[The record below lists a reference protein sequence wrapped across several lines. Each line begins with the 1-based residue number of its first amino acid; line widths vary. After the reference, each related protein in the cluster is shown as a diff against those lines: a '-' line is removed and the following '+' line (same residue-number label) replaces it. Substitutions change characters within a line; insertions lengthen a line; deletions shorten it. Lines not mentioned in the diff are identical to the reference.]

1 MSDQQ
6 RKPRTLS
13 ILLII
18 FFHSTAT
25 TLDDNIA
32 KAEISDMIDNGDAI
46 ALSNLSVEQLSE
58 YGVRSK
64 NDLSEFFDEATIAY
78 IENKPPPILYDEA
91 MATYRQKLK
100 RFEELEKYMAESGIT
115 YPYEMHRR
123 LAERSDLRYI
133 SISDMIIDSH
143 PASNILE
150 NFDRYQSGT
159 EFGDKFGNLSEIAM
173 SSYYRHTAK
182 FLDELDDP
190 FESLKNTRTNF

>member
-6 RKPRTLS
+6 RKTQDFVDS
-13 ILLII
+13 INNL
-18 FFHSTAT
+18 FHSTAT

-64 NDLSEFFDEATIAY
+64 DDLREFFDEATIAY

-100 RFEELEKYMAESGIT
+100 RFEELEKYIAESGIT

-123 LAERSDLRYI
+123 LAERGDLRNLNL
-133 SISDMIIDSH
+133 SDMIVDSH
-143 PASNILE
+143 PASDILE
-150 NFDRYQSGT
+150 NFQSYQSGT
-159 EFGDKFGNLSEIAM
+159 KFGDKFGDISQLAM

-190 FESLKNTRTNF
+190 FEC